1 MTARGTKFMTAFN
14 DIEDFLR
21 VALAAERHVGFS
33 KLARRYAAR
42 EKLPSS
48 QLDALLAFAVLR
60 NSISHSRYYD
70 GDPIADP
77 VPAVV
82 DQIER
87 LRDQLK
93 APPTALEILGVMDVC
108 LARPAEPISCVL
120 DHVRRFNYSQL
131 PVYDAD
137 RYVGILT
144 TNAIARWLGRQ
155 MIANHG
161 HAEDAPVSQ
170 ALEFTELQERASL
183 VPRHTTAAEA
193 IDRLRYGGQ
202 DGMPLTALII
212 SDDGQETDKPLAV
225 VAAWDIPT
233 LTAALSIA

>member
-1 MTARGTKFMTAFN
+1 MVTAGGTKFMTAFN
-14 DIEDFLR
+14 DIEDFFR
-21 VALAAERHVGFS
+21 TALGAEQHVGFS
-33 KLARRYAAR
+33 KLARRYAEH

-87 LRDQLK
+87 LRDQLM
-93 APPTALEILGVMDVC
+93 APPTALGILGVMDVC
-108 LARPAEPISCVL
+108 LARPEEPISCVL
-120 DHVRRFNYSQL
+120 EHVRRFNYSQL
-131 PVYDAD
+131 PVFDAD

-155 MIANHG
+155 LASNHG
-161 HAEDAPVSQ
+161 RAEDAPVSQ
-170 ALEFTELQERASL
+170 ALEFSEMEERASL
-183 VPRHTTAAEA
+183 VPRHKT
-193 IDRLRYGGQ
+193 GC
-202 DGMPLTALII
+202 P
-212 SDDGQETDKPLAV
+212 
-225 VAAWDIPT
+225 
-233 LTAALSIA
+233 